1 MEIWAFANIYTA
13 APHTTSLPDT
23 LTSTHRFWNATF
35 AQNTPNI
42 STVIGVTTTTSSS
55 SNLESS
61 WTYQKPTMHIS
72 TAVPVSATVSRRARC
87 NCVAA
92 LFISLVVVSLWG
104 YPG

>member
-13 APHTTSLPDT
+13 ALRTTSLPDT
-23 LTSTHRFWNATF
+23 LTYTHRFWNATF

-42 STVIGVTTTTSSS
+42 STVISVTRTASS

-72 TAVPVSATVSRRARC
+72 TAVPVSATVSHRARC
-87 NCVAA
+87 NCVAG
-92 LFISLVVVSLWG
+92 LFISLVVISLWEYLG
-104 YPG
+104 